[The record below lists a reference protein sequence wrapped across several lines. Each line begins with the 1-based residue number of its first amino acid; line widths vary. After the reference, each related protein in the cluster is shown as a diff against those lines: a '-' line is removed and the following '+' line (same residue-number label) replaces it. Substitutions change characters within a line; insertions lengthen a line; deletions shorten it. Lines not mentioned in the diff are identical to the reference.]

1 MASME
6 DEYHW
11 DRHKKDFTEEIKLLA
26 KLLKEADA
34 IFLSGGAGKW
44 LLFFVLLNN
53 KLTTHI
59 EILQV

>member
-34 IFLSGGAGKW
+34 IFLSGGAGNDYCFW
-44 LLFFVLLNN
+44 LLSN
-53 KLTTHI
+53 
-59 EILQV
+59 Q